1 MVINDR
7 LALFLLTVGL
17 LLVTTDRAVLAE
29 PQDYVIDPDHL
40 SVGFLVSHVGYA
52 KTLGLF
58 RDGGGEFTFDESTG
72 ELSDLRVVVNTN
84 SIFTNHDKRDEHLRS
99 EDFLNTEQFPEM
111 VFTAKDAQ
119 RTGENTFQVV
129 GDLTLLGETKPL
141 TLDVTWNKSDTY
153 PFRPGVYIFKPY
165 VLGASARGTLRRSD
179 YGMTYAVADGL
190 VGDEVELLIEFEA
203 RRE

>member
-1 MVINDR
+1 MIIN
-7 LALFLLTVGL
+7 LKLTLFLISIALYFASYASVF
-17 LLVTTDRAVLAE
+17 AE
-29 PQDYVIDPDHL
+29 PHDYVIDPEHL

-58 RDGGGEFTFDESTG
+58 RDARGEFTFDETTS
-72 ELSDLRVVVNTN
+72 ELSDLRVVVDTH
-84 SIFTNHDKRDEHLRS
+84 SVFTNHDKRDEHLRG

-111 VFTAKDAQ
+111 IFTAKEAK
-119 RTGENTFQVV
+119 RTGENTFQVI
-129 GDLTLLGETKPL
+129 GDLALLGETNPL
-141 TLDVTWNKSDTY
+141 TLDVVWNKSATY
-153 PFRPGVYIFKPY
+153 PFRPGVFTGKPY